1 MRLSIVWRCALTIAV
16 SQIAVFVTVS
26 ALVLA
31 SGLAPLYRE
40 WSGRATETLQA
51 HHKVLHNIAG
61 RHGLEAAVSAA
72 EKLDTDYLKH
82 QVIEK
87 DKWGD
92 SGEYFGLTPDQ
103 WVSLMQTQRRP
114 IPHDG
119 WLCWI
124 TMPIETDGGA
134 PPTTPVVVLS
144 SNRLLIPDVLWKQ
157 PAGAALWIGGSIL
170 LAALVGGLVATWFTR
185 PILRLRRSVMQFAA
199 GHLDTRPD
207 EDLQSRRDELGDLT
221 RDLTTMKDRIA
232 NLVTAHRQLLDDVAH
247 ELRSP
252 LARMNV
258 SLDLAE
264 RIRDER
270 QAEPSNESDKFLAR
284 IRRECE
290 QLANMVDRLLQLS
303 ALEHQIDSDERM
315 EINLTHLARDV
326 AEDCHFEAQ
335 SANRSVTLEV
345 EQDFY
350 VSGSPDMLRSALENT
365 VRNAI
370 RYTPEGNRV
379 DIKIAAA
386 PNQPNRAHIT
396 VRDYGHGVPEASL
409 SKIFLPFYRV
419 ESDRNPA
426 SGGTG
431 LGLALAD
438 RAIRAHA
445 GTISAQNHTEGGL
458 ELKIYLP
465 LNAISNRD
473 FANS

>member
-1 MRLSIVWRCALTIAV
+1 MRLSIVWRCALTVAI
-16 SQIAVFVTVS
+16 SQIAVFVIVS

-31 SGLAPLYRE
+31 SGLAPLHRE
-40 WSGRATETLQA
+40 WSGRVSETLQA
-51 HHKVLHNIAG
+51 HHKILHNIAEQ
-61 RHGLEAAVSAA
+61 HGLEAAVSAA
-72 EKLDTDYLKH
+72 EKLDTDHLKH

-87 DKWGD
+87 ERWDD
-92 SGEYFGLTPDQ
+92 SADYLGLTRDQ
-103 WVSLMQTQRRP
+103 WVSLMQSQPRP
-114 IPHDG
+114 ISHDG
-119 WLCWI
+119 WLRWI
-124 TMPIETDGGA
+124 TMPIETDGGT

-264 RIRDER
+264 CIRSER
-270 QAEPSNESDKFLAR
+270 QAETGDESDKFLAR

-303 ALEHQIDSDERM
+303 ALAHQIDSDERV
-315 EINLTHLARDV
+315 EINLTQLARDV
-326 AEDCHFEAQ
+326 ADDCNFEAQ
-335 SANRSVTLEV
+335 SVNRSVTLEV
-345 EQDFY
+345 EQDIY

-379 DIKIAAA
+379 DIRLATA

-396 VRDYGHGVPEASL
+396 VRDHGHGVPEASL

-419 ESDRNPA
+419 EPDRNQA
-426 SGGTG
+426 SGGAG

-445 GTISAQNHTEGGL
+445 GVITAINHPNGGL
-458 ELKIYLP
+458 ELTIELP
-465 LNAISNRD
+465 VLNR
-473 FANS
+473 